1 MTRALAAAALLA
13 GLALT
18 GCTTWEDKASAEALA
33 TCEKKVDP
41 EERRLCRE
49 TVIAAVK
56 GEHQK
61 QIDALQD
68 NIEAS
73 EERERLRKVYGGPGQ
88 VND

>member
-1 MTRALAAAALLA
+1 MNRALTAAALLA
-13 GLALT
+13 GLTLGSCA
-18 GCTTWEDKASAEALA
+18 TWEDKAGAEALA
-33 TCEKKVDP
+33 TCQNKVDP
-41 EERRLCRE
+41 EARRLCRE
-49 TVIAAVK
+49 TVVAAVR

-68 NIEAS
+68 NIETS

>member
-1 MTRALAAAALLA
+1 MNRALAAAALLA
-13 GLALT
+13 GLTLG
-18 GCTTWEDKASAEALA
+18 GCATWEDKAGAEALA
-33 TCEKKVDP
+33 TCKNKVDP

-49 TVIAAVK
+49 TVVAAVK
-56 GEHQK
+56 GEQHK

-68 NIEAS
+68 TIEAS

>member
-1 MTRALAAAALLA
+1 M
-13 GLALT
+13 
-18 GCTTWEDKASAEALA
+18 
-33 TCEKKVDP
+33 DP

-49 TVIAAVK
+49 TVVAAVK
-56 GEHQK
+56 GEQHK

-68 NIEAS
+68 TIEAS

>member
-1 MTRALAAAALLA
+1 MNRALTAAALLA
-13 GLALT
+13 GLTLG
-18 GCTTWEDKASAEALA
+18 GCATWEDKAGAEALA
-33 TCEKKVDP
+33 TCQNKVDP

-49 TVIAAVK
+49 TVVAAVR

-61 QIDALQD
+61 QVDALQET
-68 NIEAS
+68 IEAS